1 MPIEGH
7 LSELERKRRV
17 LEEQIQ
23 AEVARPASDPPRL
36 RDLKRKKLAIK
47 EEIERIRREA
57 ASPPT
62 N

>member
-1 MPIEGH
+1 MPIEGR

-47 EEIERIRREA
+47 EEIERIRRKA